1 MRKSPTEDNLSP
13 NFWTCFSHYHEKVA
27 TLRNAFFD
35 ITHSGRKKHS
45 SLLGA
50 LLAEMPPAQKNTPR
64 CKGRFRGRCPPAP
77 KKTSLVV
84 RDVFFGA
91 DNQIR
96 TGDLVLTKD
105 VLYLLSHISK
115 ILRAT
120 CGKVRIAPRLSL
132 SMIPILPAK
141 VNRLR

>member
-1 MRKSPTEDNLSP
+1 MFIEKSPTEDNLSL

-27 TLRNAFFD
+27 TLRNAFLILLIAKEKSTPLCWSAFD
-35 ITHSGRKKHS
+35 GD
-45 SLLGA
+45 A
-50 LLAEMPPAQKNTPR
+50 
-64 CKGRFRGRCPPAP
+64 PPAP

>member
-1 MRKSPTEDNLSP
+1 MILLTAKEKSTPLC
-13 NFWTCFSHYHEKVA
+13 WG
-27 TLRNAFFD
+27 AFGGD
-35 ITHSGRKKHS
+35 APQ
-45 SLLGA
+45 L
-50 LLAEMPPAQKNTPR
+50 QKNVPR
-64 CKGRFRGRCPPAP
+64 CKGR
-77 KKTSLVV
+77 
-84 RDVFFGA
+84 FFGA

>member
-1 MRKSPTEDNLSP
+1 MFFEENETQRKKKALLFVGSAFGGDAPQLQKNALVVRNVFEGDETQRKKKHSSLLG
-13 NFWTCFSHYHEKVA
+13 VL
-27 TLRNAFFD
+27 LRD
-35 ITHSGRKKHS
+35 MKHSGRKKHS
-45 SLLGA
+45 SLLGV
-50 LLAEMPPAQKNTPR
+50 L
-64 CKGRFRGRCPPAP
+64 F
-77 KKTSLVV
+77 S
-84 RDVFFGA
+84 GA

>member
-1 MRKSPTEDNLSP
+1 MAKNKNALFLSVGRFWKHINGKHKTLQKNTPKVRVFIEKSPTEDNLSP
-13 NFWTCFSHYHEKVA
+13 SFWTCFSHYHEKVA
-27 TLRNAFFD
+27 TLRSAFFD
-35 ITHSGRKKHS
+35 ITHSERKKHS
-45 SLLGA
+45 SLLGV
-50 LLAEMPPAQKNTPR
+50 L
-64 CKGRFRGRCPPAP
+64 F
-77 KKTSLVV
+77 S
-84 RDVFFGA
+84 GA